1 MITNTFEMLIQM
13 VYDYVLTDNIM
24 TYSTLPSL
32 GEIQKLI
39 QMVYD
44 YVLTD
49 NMKAQNEQLHL
60 TNQGLAAAK
69 TLPGWPEQ
77 FKNRKNRSP
86 HRSVVVFFF
95 FFVGGGWGG
104 VEGLKDVEKVKCHST
119 ITIMTRSIT
128 EKFHSMLHTWEKMS

>member
-1 MITNTFEMLIQM
+1 
-13 VYDYVLTDNIM
+13 
-24 TYSTLPSL
+24 
-32 GEIQKLI
+32 
-39 QMVYD
+39 MVYD

-49 NMKAQNEQLHL
+49 NMKAQNEQLNL

-69 TLPGWPEQ
+69 TLPRRPEQ
-77 FKNRKNRSP
+77 FKNRKNRCP

-95 FFVGGGWGG
+95 WGGGRGVGWGG
-104 VEGLKDVEKVKCHST
+104 EGEGLKNVEKVKCHST